1 MLKPVLVI
9 LTLAQGG
16 GTHLA
21 LTSAEDA
28 DECLAKADVVTQV
41 LEGAGLQVI
50 AARCGETGLSFTP
63 YSHSAQSGAHVHRW
77 RVTLPETGAIIEPLA
92 PGESCDP
99 TPTAVPAVHCA
110 LSAQEASVPGGN

>member
-1 MLKPVLVI
+1 MLKPVLVV

-99 TPTAVPAVHCA
+99 APTAVPAVHCA

>member
-50 AARCGETGLSFTP
+50 EARCGKTALSFTP
-63 YSHSAQSGAHVHRW
+63 YSHSAQSGSHIHPW
-77 RVTLPETGAIIEPLA
+77 RVTLPETGVEIEPLA
-92 PGESCDP
+92 AGESCIPATDS
-99 TPTAVPAVHCA
+99 VPAVHCA
-110 LSAQEASVPGGN
+110 LSAQGIEQDG